1 MNRKLFLAVVVSAL
15 IAIHGGC
22 SPTIRMP
29 RLLHPGT
36 AAYQRAQAE
45 QFDPYPQNDMGPAI
59 DGGRPIDYQVPVP
72 QVERS
77 RQPMPVGPWRMGSR
91 Y

>member
-1 MNRKLFLAVVVSAL
+1 MNRNLFPTAGACLL
-15 IAIHGGC
+15 LLFAIGC

-29 RLLHPGT
+29 KLLHPGT
-36 AAYQRAQAE
+36 AAYQRYNAE
-45 QFDPYPQNDMGPAI
+45 LFDPYPQNDMGPKI
-59 DGGRPIDYQVPVP
+59 DGGRPIDYQYPIN
-72 QVERS
+72 QVERA